1 MLRVVTDDEGRA
13 EMRAALDEIVLDG
26 ARRMLAAALEA
37 EVDAYVAALV
47 EHRDVRG
54 HGWWCATAALNR
66 APSPPRR
73 DRSR

>member
-37 EVDAYVAALV
+37 EVDAYIAALAGERDDRQRTV
-47 EHRDVRG
+47 QLSLWRDGCSHR
-54 HGWWCATAALNR
+54 
-66 APSPPRR
+66 
-73 DRSR
+73 

>member
-37 EVDAYVAALV
+37 EVDVYIAGLAGERDDRGYRLV
-47 EHRDVRG
+47 RNG
-54 HGWWCATAALNR
+54 R
-66 APSPPRR
+66 A
-73 DRSR
+73 